1 MHGRTH
7 FSPNTV
13 RLPKSK
19 PIHLFPCLHQLTDYT
34 QSILLNFS
42 FSITCHCHWQL
53 QIQFGSSNH
62 FLLLTCKNGVR
73 IRPQG
78 YNHRRQKDCTN
89 CQIWNHGGSE
99 QTLSEIWKGL
109 VSFAPVKFLQFP
121 STLLRYYVLYL
132 SDFSIFLVSYGVGFV
147 KIPGLAVVIVGN
159 RKDSL
164 TYVNMK
170 RKACLEVGIKSFE
183 IDLPEQV
190 SEAELISKVHELNA
204 NPEVHG

>member
-1 MHGRTH
+1 M
-7 FSPNTV
+7 
-13 RLPKSK
+13 
-19 PIHLFPCLHQLTDYT
+19 
-34 QSILLNFS
+34 
-42 FSITCHCHWQL
+42 
-53 QIQFGSSNH
+53 
-62 FLLLTCKNGVR
+62 
-73 IRPQG
+73 
-78 YNHRRQKDCTN
+78 
-89 CQIWNHGGSE
+89 
-99 QTLSEIWKGL
+99 
-109 VSFAPVKFLQFP
+109 
-121 STLLRYYVLYL
+121 
-132 SDFSIFLVSYGVGFV
+132 GFV